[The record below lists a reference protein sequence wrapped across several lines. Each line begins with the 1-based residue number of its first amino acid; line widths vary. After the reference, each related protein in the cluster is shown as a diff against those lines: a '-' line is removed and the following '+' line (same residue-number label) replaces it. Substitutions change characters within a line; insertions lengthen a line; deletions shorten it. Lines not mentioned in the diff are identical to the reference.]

1 VASGIAD
8 PMARRKQADAAARE
22 KLQPSVDALAQALSK
37 MAESGQ
43 ASTVVAIA
51 HKAAAQVY
59 PIRDHFVTA
68 HGDELA
74 VAVLEIDE
82 FCN

>member
-1 VASGIAD
+1 
-8 PMARRKQADAAARE
+8 
-22 KLQPSVDALAQALSK
+22 